1 MHRAKGEIL
10 NQAIHDFSRTV
21 LGNLALSRANLY
33 IRIYLMVVGH
43 VPVDL
48 DGAEKWSNFRR
59 QNIRLFF
66 YLYLELFF
74 TILRIYIW
82 WSWRGIVLVAGI
94 ILNQD

>member
-1 MHRAKGEIL
+1 MHRTEGEIL

-21 LGNLALSRANLY
+21 LGNLALSRANLN

-48 DGAEKWSNFRR
+48 DGADMRSSFCR

-66 YLYLELFF
+66 YLYLELLF
-74 TILRIYIW
+74 TILSIYIW
-82 WSWRGIVLVAGI
+82 WSWRGIVLIAAI